1 MFYCIDKKTL
11 EEKIVNKSAYN
22 SQLKLSK
29 SNYFTLINLEDKL
42 LKLSSIADLYRIGK
56 EYKIAQIL
64 FKVIYSRKEFIKNE
78 NLLDLINLRYAI
90 FLYFINDFNQSTRLI
105 ELLLTKENSTLY
117 HYILQHKGKLEFR
130 KKNYNIALHYFLK
143 AKKMRKN
150 NNELLNSTKMAIKR
164 TTKLL

>member
-22 SQLKLSK
+22 CQLKLSK

-42 LKLSSIADLYRIGK
+42 LKLSFIADLYKIGK
-56 EYKIAQIL
+56 KYKIAQIL
-64 FKVIYSRKEFIKNE
+64 FKLIYNRKEFIKNE

-90 FLYFINDFNQSTRLI
+90 FLYSINDFNQSTRLI

-130 KKNYNIALHYFLK
+130 KKNYNIALSYFLK
-143 AKKMRKN
+143 AKKLRKN
-150 NNELLNSTKMAIKR
+150 NNELLNSTKLAIKR

>member
-1 MFYCIDKKTL
+1 MFYCIDEKIL
-11 EEKIVNKSAYN
+11 EEKIVNKSAFNY
-22 SQLKLSK
+22 QLKLSK
-29 SNYFTLINLEDKL
+29 SNYFILINLEDKL

-64 FKVIYSRKEFIKNE
+64 FKVINSREEFIKNE

-90 FLYFINDFNQSTRLI
+90 FLYSINDFNQSTRLI

-130 KKNYNIALHYFLK
+130 KKNYKIALHYFLK

>member
-11 EEKIVNKSAYN
+11 EEKIVNKSDYN
-22 SQLKLSK
+22 YQLKLSK
-29 SNYFTLINLEDKL
+29 SNYFILINLEDKL

-64 FKVIYSRKEFIKNE
+64 FKVINSREEFIKNE

-90 FLYFINDFNQSTRLI
+90 FLYSINDFNQSTRLI
-105 ELLLTKENSTLY
+105 ELLLSKEKSTLY
-117 HYILQHKGKLEFR
+117 NYILQHKGKLEFR
-130 KKNYNIALHYFLK
+130 KKNYKIALRYFLK
-143 AKKMRKN
+143 AKKLRKN